1 MNQHDVGRGIA
12 LSVFASSLFALMS
25 AYTTLLAPLD
35 GLEIFGWRI
44 LWTVPGALAL
54 VAWRGRW
61 PVMQRLATRLV
72 REPRLAVCLCLLSA
86 MLGVQL
92 WIFLWAPLHGR
103 TLDVSL
109 GYFLLPLVMVLLGR
123 FYYREPLDGWQW
135 AGLACAS
142 VAVVHEFFATRAFSW
157 PTMVVAFGYPPY
169 FMLRRRLNLDP
180 LVSFAAEMCV
190 IAPVALAMLAA
201 RHSFEVV
208 VHRPGLALALL
219 PGLGLLSTAALGA
232 YLRASRY
239 LPMAL
244 FGILGYVEPIL
255 LVAVA
260 IIVLKE
266 PFSVQQLGTY
276 GPIGASVALTG
287 VHGVR
292 AWLAERRSV
301 GNGAG
306 QAALMRVPAEPRLD
320 GVAQR
325 MAQAESEQ

>member
-1 MNQHDVGRGIA
+1 M
-12 LSVFASSLFALMS
+12 FASSLFALMS

-35 GLEIFGWRI
+35 GLDIFGWRI
-44 LWTVPGALAL
+44 LWTLPGALAL

-61 PVMQRLATRLV
+61 PVMQTLAARLL
-72 REPRLAVCLCLLSA
+72 REPRLTACLCLLAA

-190 IAPVALAMLAA
+190 IAPVAFAMLVA

-208 VHRPGLALALL
+208 AHRPGLAFLLL
-219 PGLGLLSTAALGA
+219 PGLGVLSTAALGA

-239 LPMAL
+239 VPMAL

-260 IIVLKE
+260 IAVLKE
-266 PFSVQQLGTY
+266 PFSTQQLGTY

-292 AWLAERRSV
+292 AWLAERRRADS
-301 GNGAG
+301 GAG
-306 QAALMRVPAEPRLD
+306 QAALMRMAAEPRLD
-320 GVAQR
+320 GVAQP